1 MKFERLGDKIN
12 QIRGIS
18 YKPNDISAIPMPDYV
33 PILKANNI
41 QEEGIDKS
49 DLIYIHKSKVK
60 PEQFIKKGDLLLAAS
75 SGSKE
80 IVGKNIYFES
90 DFEGSFGA
98 FCKLVRPKKNINHRY
113 LSTFFKSVP
122 YKRHIRK
129 LLSGALINNLKNEYI
144 DSLLIP
150 DISDSDQLHIA
161 NLLSKAE
168 NLIAQRKESIRLL
181 DEFLKSTF
189 LEMFGDP
196 LRNEKGWKVEHLGN
210 VTVMKAG
217 QFVAASDIQSEFNEK
232 LYTCYGGNGLRG
244 YVKTYTHEGNF
255 VLIGRQGALCGNV
268 KIAKGQ
274 FHVTEHAVVCS
285 PKMQFET
292 YWLYYLLDIIN
303 LNKYASGA
311 AQPGLAVG
319 RLEQIEIIYPPL
331 KFQTQF
337 AQIVEK
343 TEALKTQYQQSLQ
356 ELENLYGSLS
366 QKAFRGEL
374 VAQDPNDEPAS
385 VMLERIKEEKV
396 QIKAEEKGGKSK
408 QYLIKEPSEKIAA
421 ERSVPY
427 DKNTK

>member
-12 QIRGIS
+12 QVRGIS
-18 YKPNDISAIPMPDYV
+18 YKPNDISAIPMTDYV

-41 QEEGIDKS
+41 QEEGIDTS
-49 DLIYIHKSKVK
+49 DLIYIHRSKVK

-98 FCKLVRPKKNINHRY
+98 FCKIVRPKKNINPRY
-113 LSTFFKSVP
+113 LATFFKSVP

-189 LEMFGDP
+189 LEMFGNTRHYTKSDVVKTIGEICNTRGGGTPSKAKPEYYTGEIPWVSPKDMKWLYIKTSQDKITQQAIDESSTALIPKGSLLMVIRSGILKSKLP
-196 LRNEKGWKVEHLGN
+196 LAINKVD
-210 VTVMKAG
+210 VTINQDMKA
-217 QFVAASDIQSEFNEK
+217 FTSKE
-232 LYTCYGGNGLRG
+232 
-244 YVKTYTHEGNF
+244 
-255 VLIGRQGALCGNV
+255 
-268 KIAKGQ
+268 
-274 FHVTEHAVVCS
+274 VTTE
-285 PKMQFET
+285 
-292 YWLYYLLDIIN
+292 YLLYFFFSEERNILKKVKGTTADN
-303 LNKYASGA
+303 LNFDDIKKMKIKI
-311 AQPGLAVG
+311 PP
-319 RLEQIEIIYPPL
+319 IEL
-331 KFQTQF
+331 QTQF

-343 TEALKTQYQQSLQ
+343 TEFLKTQYQQSLQ

-374 VAQDPNDEPAS
+374 SSNA
-385 VMLERIKEEKV
+385 IK
-396 QIKAEEKGGKSK
+396 
-408 QYLIKEPSEKIAA
+408 
-421 ERSVPY
+421 
-427 DKNTK
+427 